1 MGGAGRW
8 RTCNSPPRQLSRA
21 SAEPWKPRHYCLH
34 IAHSKTKS
42 YSTQTCLQP
51 SMASQLRNKQG
62 CWTCR
67 LRKKKCDEHHPQ
79 CTTCQALS
87 IPCYGY
93 GPKPDC
99 MDGGTQEKLVLQSLK
114 DVVKKTSRRKPP
126 MGLEPRSGSLVRLEQ
141 KPLHDVANNSNSD
154 NEPPK
159 PDARNNWRTA
169 DVRKRYFYSVKYS
182 KFLILL
188 DIEWPQE

>member
-1 MGGAGRW
+1 
-8 RTCNSPPRQLSRA
+8 
-21 SAEPWKPRHYCLH
+21 
-34 IAHSKTKS
+34 
-42 YSTQTCLQP
+42 
-51 SMASQLRNKQG
+51 
-62 CWTCR
+62 
-67 LRKKKCDEHHPQ
+67 
-79 CTTCQALS
+79 
-87 IPCYGY
+87 
-93 GPKPDC
+93 